1 MTVMIRFSNN
11 RVSEILCDYGG
22 VTESWH
28 ADVATMYQDVI
39 TVLTLVGGY
48 VNQVQQERVKV
59 TVADNRVG
67 SNDQLSGSFVVAIR
81 A

>member
-1 MTVMIRFSNN
+1 MIRFSSN
-11 RVSEILCDYGG
+11 RVSEILCGYGG
-22 VTESWH
+22 VTVPWH
-28 ADVATMYQDVI
+28 ADIATMYQDVI

-59 TVADNRVG
+59 TVADSSVG
-67 SNDQLSGSFVVAIR
+67 SNDPLSGSFIAAIR

>member
-1 MTVMIRFSNN
+1 MIRFSNN

-22 VTESWH
+22 VAVSWH
-28 ADVATMYQDVI
+28 ADIAKMYQDVI

-59 TVADNRVG
+59 TVADNSVG
-67 SNDQLSGSFVVAIR
+67 SNDPLSGSFIVAIR